1 MVVGTHGMGVSTPFA
16 VAVAAAVSGN
26 DGDMHGPN
34 RTMFVIWT

>member
-16 VAVAAAVSGN
+16 VAVAATVGGD

-34 RTMFVIWT
+34 GTMFVIGT